1 MNRYNV
7 RQLSINHNPE
17 HKKLMDQETG
27 VETCLLFNFQLY
39 WNMQILEEEKGFS
52 GGRYKPVNYL
62 KEEIAVIEREIGGK

>member
-1 MNRYNV
+1 
-7 RQLSINHNPE
+7 
-17 HKKLMDQETG
+17 MDQETG